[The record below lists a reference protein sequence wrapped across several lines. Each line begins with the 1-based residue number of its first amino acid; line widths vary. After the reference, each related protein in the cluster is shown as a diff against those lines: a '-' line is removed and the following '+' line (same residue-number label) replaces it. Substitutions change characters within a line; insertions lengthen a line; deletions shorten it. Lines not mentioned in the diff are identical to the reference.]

1 MRHRGKGTR
10 FIPTHVGN
18 GWSRRTAQAGGAV
31 HPHACGERPNSFR
44 RILASSGSSPRMWG
58 TDPSGAHKGLG
69 ARFIPTHVGN
79 GEKIRQILP
88 IKPVH
93 PHACGERRRWLDRV
107 SGGVGSSPRMWGT
120 ASCLLAHLAKRRFI
134 PTHVGNGPATENQRK
149 KIAVHPHACG
159 ERFVISEVY
168 ALVPGSS
175 PRMWGTVVAVQVA
188 QRFRRFIPT
197 HVGNG
202 LAPLATTRTSPVHPH
217 ACGERWRGHGGQR
230 TPGGSSPRMWGT
242 GRTLCQSI

>member
-1 MRHRGKGTR
+1 MWGTAAYMRHRGKGTR

-120 ASCLLAHLAKRRFI
+120 VQQRRI
-134 PTHVGNGPATENQRK
+134 SGK
-149 KIAVHPHACG
+149 K
-159 ERFVISEVY
+159 S
-168 ALVPGSS
+168 
-175 PRMWGTVVAVQVA
+175 
-188 QRFRRFIPT
+188 RFIPT

-202 LAPLATTRTSPVHPH
+202 LLFLRFTLSSPVHPH
-217 ACGERWRGHGGQR
+217 ACGER
-230 TPGGSSPRMWGT
+230 
-242 GRTLCQSI
+242 L

>member
-1 MRHRGKGTR
+1 MWGTAAYMRHRGKGTR

-93 PHACGERRRWLDRV
+93 PHACGERRRYRWPSWRL
-107 SGGVGSSPRMWGT
+107 SGSSPRMWGT
-120 ASCLLAHLAKRRFI
+120 ANGSIGRSGRGRFI
-134 PTHVGNGPATENQRK
+134 PTHVGNGPPCR
-149 KIAVHPHACG
+149 
-159 ERFVISEVY
+159 
-168 ALVPGSS
+168 
-175 PRMWGTVVAVQVA
+175 
-188 QRFRRFIPT
+188 
-197 HVGNG
+197 
-202 LAPLATTRTSPVHPH
+202 
-217 ACGERWRGHGGQR
+217 
-230 TPGGSSPRMWGT
+230 
-242 GRTLCQSI
+242 QSICR